1 MDTDTSATQP
11 TASDGNSA
19 TTPYRVI
26 ASHLVADLV
35 ALAKQVFDRRPET
48 TTFGG
53 PIALSIYAATG
64 TIMLALERPDGSA
77 ILIEQINGDPQSAE
91 FGASTLPIVAPKGPA
106 H

>member
-1 MDTDTSATQP
+1 MDGHDETAQKTS
-11 TASDGNSA
+11 DDFNA

-48 TTFGG
+48 TSFGG
-53 PIALSIYAATG
+53 PLALSIYAATG

-77 ILIEQINGDPQSAE
+77 ILIEQINGDPKSPE
-91 FGASTLPIVAPKGPA
+91 FGASTLRLVAPNGPA